1 MSVLWFDC
9 ASGISGDM
17 TLGALLDLGVPL
29 PVLQSAVDAVV
40 PGRVRLGSGRV
51 TRAGIAAV
59 HALVDAPEE
68 ATHRRWDDVR
78 ALLAGADLAAGVRGR
93 ALAVFAALA
102 EAEGRVH
109 GVAPDE
115 VHFHEVGALDAI
127 ADVVGTAAGLEHLGV
142 TSAVASTVSLGGGT
156 VRAAHG
162 RLPVPGPAVVALLAG
177 APTAGGPVERELT
190 TPTGA
195 AILAATVTGW
205 GLQPPMRVRAQGF
218 GAGTADP
225 PGHPNVLRLV
235 LGEPIPTAATTPA
248 TAPATPPGASSLPAR
263 ADVHGGGRGPAVLVE
278 ATVDD
283 LDPRVWPGVVAALL
297 SVGAHDAWLTAALG
311 KKGRPVQVL
320 TVLADEACLGAVRD
334 VVFTA
339 TSTIGLRETAVAKT
353 ALERRGAEVTVA
365 GQPVRL
371 KLAVRGGLVVNVSA
385 EWEDVAAAAA
395 VSGRPAKALLAQA
408 VAAGW
413 ALADEGPDAPEPAG
427 REPTGPAG
435 RAAEIDR
442 PERSTPRAG

>member
-40 PGRVRLGSGRV
+40 PGRVSLGSERV

-78 ALLAGADLAAGVRGR
+78 ALLTGADLAAGVRGR

-109 GVAPDE
+109 GVAPGE

-127 ADVVGTAAGLEHLGV
+127 ADVVGAAAGLEHLGV

-177 APTAGGPVERELT
+177 APTAGGPLERELT

-205 GLQPPMRVRAQGF
+205 GPQPPMSVRAQGF

-225 PGHPNVLRLV
+225 PGHANVLRLV
-235 LGEPIPTAATTPA
+235 LGEPIPTAAARSVTI
-248 TAPATPPGASSLPAR
+248 PGASTLPAR

-371 KLAVRGGLVVNVSA
+371 KLAVRDGLVVNVSA

-395 VSGRPAKALLAQA
+395 ASGRPAKALLAQA

-413 ALADEGPDAPEPAG
+413 ALGDEGPMDREPGG
-427 REPTGPAG
+427 REPVGPEPGG
-435 RAAEIDR
+435 RA
-442 PERSTPRAG
+442 G

>member
-1 MSVLWFDC
+1 MSVLWLDC

-29 PVLQSAVDAVV
+29 SVLRSAVDAVV
-40 PGRVRLGSGRV
+40 PGRVRLDCERV

-68 ATHRRWDDVR
+68 ATHRRWDEVR
-78 ALLAGADLAAGVRGR
+78 ALLDGADLSAGVRER

-109 GVAPDE
+109 GVAPGE

-127 ADVVGTAAGLEHLGV
+127 ADVVGAAAGLEHLGV
-142 TSAVASTVSLGGGT
+142 TAAVASTVSLGGGT

-177 APTAGGPVERELT
+177 APTAGGPIERELT

-205 GLQPPMRVRAQGF
+205 GPQPPMRVRGQGF

-225 PGHPNVLRLV
+225 PGHANVLRLV
-235 LGEPIPTAATTPA
+235 LGEPLAA
-248 TAPATPPGASSLPAR
+248 APGVSALPAR
-263 ADVHGGGRGPAVLVE
+263 GDVHGGGQGPAVLVE

-297 SVGAHDAWLTAALG
+297 AVGAHDAWLTAALG

-320 TVLADEACLGAVRD
+320 TVLADETCLGAVRD

-371 KLAVRGGLVVNVSA
+371 KLAVRDGLVVNVSA
-385 EWEDVAAAAA
+385 EWEDVAAAASA
-395 VSGRPAKALLAQA
+395 SGRPAKALLAQA

-413 ALADEGPDAPEPAG
+413 ELGGEEPADRRPG
-427 REPTGPAG
+427 G
-435 RAAEIDR
+435 RA
-442 PERSTPRAG
+442 G